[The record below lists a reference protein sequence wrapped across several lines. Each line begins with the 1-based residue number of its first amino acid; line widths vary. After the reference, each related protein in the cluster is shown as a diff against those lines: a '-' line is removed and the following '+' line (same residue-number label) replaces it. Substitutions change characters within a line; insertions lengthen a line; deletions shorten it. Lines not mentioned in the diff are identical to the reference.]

1 MAGTSN
7 KVKFNV
13 KNVHYAK
20 KTAEGTYETPVAIPG
35 AVSLTLEQQG
45 EITAFW
51 ADGIK
56 YYNSVSNGGYEGDLE
71 VALVPDEFRKDI
83 LGEQADTNNVLFEN
97 ADTESKEFALGFQ
110 VDGDK
115 GPILFWF
122 YNCTATRPSVSASTT
137 QDTKEPSTDTMTISA
152 ASSSDGTIR
161 AKTTAETSEGI
172 TSAWFGKVYIKNAT
186 AAAAANVAEA
196 STETPQASPAI
207 IDECHI
213 EEEVTVQ

>member
-20 KTAEGTYETPVAIPG
+20 KTAEGTYDTPVAIPG

-51 ADGIK
+51 ADGVK
-56 YYNSVSNGGYEGDLE
+56 YYNSASNGGYEGDLE
-71 VALVPDEFRKDI
+71 VALIPDEFRKDI
-83 LGEQADTNNVLFEN
+83 LGEEADTNNVLFEN
-97 ADTESKEFALGFQ
+97 ADTESQEFALGFQ

-152 ASSSDGTIR
+152 AAAADGKIR
-161 AKTTAETSEGI
+161 AKTT
-172 TSAWFGKVYIKNAT
+172 
-186 AAAAANVAEA
+186 
-196 STETPQASPAI
+196 TETAEDI
-207 IDECHI
+207 ISGWFT
-213 EEEVTVQ
+213 EVYTKDKVAA

>member
-20 KTAEGTYETPVAIPG
+20 KTAEGTYDTPVAIPG

-51 ADGIK
+51 ADGVK
-56 YYNSVSNGGYEGDLE
+56 YYNSASNGGYEGDLE
-71 VALVPDEFRKDI
+71 VALIPDEFRKDI
-83 LGEQADTNNVLFEN
+83 LGEEADTNNVLFEN
-97 ADTESKEFALGFQ
+97 ADTESQEFALGFQ

-152 ASSSDGTIR
+152 AAAADGTIR
-161 AKTTAETSEGI
+161 AKTTAETSEDT
-172 TSAWFGKVYIKNAT
+172 TSAWFEEVYIKNAV

-196 STETPQASPAI
+196 SKETPQASPAI
-207 IDECHI
+207 IDEGHI
-213 EEEVTVQ
+213 EEEVTA